1 MSIFMVYLYQF
12 KPTIMSEK
20 NSGKIFMAFVAGAA
34 IGAALGYFLNSSK
47 KDELMTDI
55 KEGSTKLKEGFDD
68 SLGKVKDIIDSFKGN
83 STEAES
89 DSQPKS

>member
-1 MSIFMVYLYQF
+1 
-12 KPTIMSEK
+12 MSEK

-47 KDELMTDI
+47 KDELVADL
-55 KEGSTKLKEGFDD
+55 KEGATNLKQGFDD
-68 SLGKVKDIIDSFKGN
+68 SLGKAKDIIDTFRGN
-83 STEAES
+83 TAEAES